1 MENEQFPTR
10 EELESAVEEPVEPI
24 ELESLSPEEK
34 VIGAKLLPI
43 LTAKIS
49 QEAEAR
55 KAKKLAEEVERL
67 KAANEKMMQDEIQKL
82 RDSQKPPDPKQLEQL
97 LTQEYG
103 EMEVPIKGKSG
114 PRTFLIR
121 ELPQEAEKRLVAI
134 VQKHLV
140 PHLKEL
146 AAVEW
151 TASTTTAQKY
161 QRVID
166 IVPSALDMMAE
177 CCAIC
182 LDPYT
187 EEGITP
193 DWVQKNM
200 GSLRILNVIEAQMTV
215 SRFRDF
221 ISAAYRLFPQ

>member
-1 MENEQFPTR
+1 MNQEEFPTR
-10 EELESAVEEPVEPI
+10 EELESAIAEPVEPP
-24 ELESLSPEEK
+24 ELASLSPEEK
-34 VIGAKLLPI
+34 AIGAKLLPI

-55 KAKKLAEEVERL
+55 KAKKLAEEVEKL
-67 KAANEKMMQDEIQKL
+67 KAANEQMMRDEIQKL

-103 EMEVPIKGKSG
+103 EMEVPVRGKNG
-114 PRTFLIR
+114 PQTFTLH
-121 ELPQEAEKRLVAI
+121 EMPQEAEKRLVAI

-140 PHLKEL
+140 PHLREL

-151 TASTTTAQKY
+151 TANTTTAEKY

-182 LDPYT
+182 LDPYN
-187 EEGITP
+187 EAGITAE
-193 DWVQKNM
+193 WVQKNM
-200 GSLRILNVIEAQMTV
+200 ASLRILHVIEAQMTV